1 MIDVGDDRH
10 IAELVASRHFVFLS
24 ILAACS
30 ALSGPLENRSAY
42 IADMAPRLSRLER
55 MTNLVLALLETERPA
70 SLREIGAAVAG
81 YPPEHGAL
89 RQAFERDKRALR
101 EAGIPIRTE
110 QIEGEDQAGYR
121 IVPDEYYLPD
131 LNLEPDE
138 SEALAFALAGVR
150 LEGGTIGDVAAK
162 LAAPGLPRLAP
173 IAVLP
178 SVPGL
183 GLLQQALRER
193 AQVTFRYHE
202 RERVVSGYGLTFKE
216 GSWYFVGLDHTVG
229 ATGALRTFR
238 ADRIVGTPSLGA
250 PGTYEVPADFSAR
263 DQLSISPFGG
273 AQDSTIEVTI
283 SVAARSAAAVIGVV
297 GAAAVRE
304 RLAGGS
310 VVVAFKVADEDAIC
324 SYLLGLGEDV
334 EVLAPP
340 ALRERVVTELRARV
354 RGGLTSARR

>member
-1 MIDVGDDRH
+1 
-10 IAELVASRHFVFLS
+10 
-24 ILAACS
+24 
-30 ALSGPLENRSAY
+30 
-42 IADMAPRLSRLER
+42 
-55 MTNLVLALLETERPA
+55 MTNLVLALLETERPV

-89 RQAFERDKRALR
+89 RQAFERDKKALR
-101 EAGIPIRTE
+101 EAGIPVRTE

-138 SEALAFALAGVR
+138 SEALAFALAAVR
-150 LEGGTIGDVAAK
+150 LEGGMIGDVAAK
-162 LAAPGLPRLAP
+162 LAAPGVPRLSP

-183 GLLQQALRER
+183 GILQQALRER
-193 AQVTFRYHE
+193 AQVTFQYHG
-202 RERVVSGYGLTFKE
+202 RQRVVSGYGLTFKE

-229 ATGALRTFR
+229 ETGALRTFR
-238 ADRIVGTPSLGA
+238 ADRIVGTPSLGE
-250 PGTYEVPADFSAR
+250 PDVYEVPADFSAR
-263 DQLSISPFGG
+263 DELRTSPFGG
-273 AQDSTIEVTI
+273 TEESTTEVTI
-283 SVAARSAAAVIGVV
+283 SVGARSAAAVISVV

-304 RLAGGS
+304 RQGDGS
-310 VVVAFKVADEDAIC
+310 VIVVFKVADEDAIC

-340 ALRERVVTELRARV
+340 ALRERVLSELRARV